1 MQDMKPQEP
10 DPRGSPEI
18 GPGGGPGHGLPGD
31 PGAQNQ
37 GGGHSLAAAPGWAQS
52 LRVPGWPPLGDL
64 GSAKEWAGVSAEP
77 S

>member
-10 DPRGSPEI
+10 DPHGSPESR
-18 GPGGGPGHGLPGD
+18 GGRGGLGT
-31 PGAQNQ
+31 G
-37 GGGHSLAAAPGWAQS
+37 SLGTLEPRTRAEATAPGWAQS
-52 LRVPGWPPLGDL
+52 LQLPGRPPLGDL